1 MRKVKIEAMGPL
13 GYKDSAD
20 VFGEDEL
27 LLTAAGAVKPVRQ
40 LKEGDVLVRFN
51 GNPGTPLRWTIL
63 RIEWMRRESHGTAL
77 HAANRG
83 SVGMVL

>member
-13 GYKDSAD
+13 GYKDTAD

-27 LLTAAGAVKPVRQ
+27 LLTAVGAVKPVRQ

-63 RIEWMRRESHGTAL
+63 KIEWLRRDVHHGAAL
-77 HAANRG
+77 HVRHG
-83 SVGMVL
+83 

>member
-13 GYKDSAD
+13 GYKDTAD

-51 GNPGTPLRWTIL
+51 GNPGTPLLWTIL
-63 RIEWMRRESHGTAL
+63 RIEWVRRESSGPIPHSHRSLDTL
-77 HAANRG
+77 Q
-83 SVGMVL
+83 L

>member
-27 LLTAAGAVKPVRQ
+27 LLTAAGSVRPVKQ
-40 LKEGDVLVRFN
+40 LKEGDVVIRFN
-51 GNPGTPLRWTIL
+51 GQPGTPLRWTIMRMEWL
-63 RIEWMRRESHGTAL
+63 R
-77 HAANRG
+77 RG
-83 SVGMVL
+83 HV

>member
-20 VFGEDEL
+20 VFSEDDL

-40 LKEGDVLVRFN
+40 LKEGDVLIRFN

-63 RIEWMRRESHGTAL
+63 RIEWMRREVPYGATL
-77 HAANRG
+77 HSTNG
-83 SVGMVL
+83 GNISMV